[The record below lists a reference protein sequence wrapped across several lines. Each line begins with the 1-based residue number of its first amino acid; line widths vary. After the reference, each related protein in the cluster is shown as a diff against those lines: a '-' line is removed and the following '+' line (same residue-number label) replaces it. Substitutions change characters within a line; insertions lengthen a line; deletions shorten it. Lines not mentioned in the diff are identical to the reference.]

1 MKHNGIAN
9 LLLGFIYGNAFFY
22 ILFNIES
29 LTGRLLILATFVIA
43 IFTLTCALYGLLE
56 D

>member
-9 LLLGFIYGNAFFY
+9 LFLGFIYGNAFFY
-22 ILFNIES
+22 ILFNVES
-29 LTGRLLILATFVIA
+29 LTVRLVILAVFVIA
-43 IFTLTCALYGLLE
+43 ILTFTVALYGLLK